1 MKIED
6 IKLFKHDNEN
16 ENGYG
21 KNRNSTYEDF
31 FLSFLKKNYQS
42 EYEIKSQAEYIFTIK
57 DNPDNRTVY
66 YDFYLKSK
74 RGQKNIILIELDDG
88 SHVSQ
93 KDNND
98 ELKDKAAI
106 RFGFRLIRIKA
117 SVYMYGTKTKEQLM
131 NHQKKTEKK
140 QNSYSA
146 EFVEP
151 YGEKLLKAHLDKC
164 LEKVT
169 NTKTEVGKGIV
180 IYCPDG
186 NEEEHTSSN
195 NYKTGILEFGE
206 EFKISDYD
214 FYQNLQKG

>member
-1 MKIED
+1 MKAED
-6 IKLFKHDNEN
+6 IKLFKHDN

-31 FLSFLKKNYQS
+31 FLSFLKKNYQP
-42 EYEIKSQAEYIFTIK
+42 EYEIKSQAEYIFKIK
-57 DNPDNRTVY
+57 DSTESTKRTVY

-74 RGQKNIILIELDDG
+74 RGQNIILIELDDG
-88 SHVSQ
+88 SHVTHQ

-131 NHQKKTEKK
+131 NHQKTEKN

-180 IYCPDG
+180 VYCPDG
-186 NEEEHTSSN
+186 NEKEHTSSN
-195 NYKTGILEFGE
+195 NYKTGILEFGK